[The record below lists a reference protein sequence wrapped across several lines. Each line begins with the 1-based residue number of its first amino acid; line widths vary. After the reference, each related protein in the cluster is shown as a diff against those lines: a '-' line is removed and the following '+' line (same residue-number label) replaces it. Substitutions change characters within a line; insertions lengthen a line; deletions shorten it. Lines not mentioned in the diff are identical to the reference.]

1 MLVLD
6 EWRLGEHR
14 FCPDVDDARFLRLP
28 ARPIGRVLMNAEISC
43 QQGSRQIHVVLA
55 STGCLVI
62 HAWSVWWFF
71 KHLLTK
77 ALMFECI
84 FSHLGVHLSIAG
96 DIYADRSLL
105 PFLYHSS
112 YIDPL
117 NS

>member
-1 MLVLD
+1 MAAMMIVFLGNGRLNVAAFIGVCPYWRESTLD
-6 EWRLGEHR
+6 VMG
-14 FCPDVDDARFLRLP
+14 VAR
-28 ARPIGRVLMNAEISC
+28 C